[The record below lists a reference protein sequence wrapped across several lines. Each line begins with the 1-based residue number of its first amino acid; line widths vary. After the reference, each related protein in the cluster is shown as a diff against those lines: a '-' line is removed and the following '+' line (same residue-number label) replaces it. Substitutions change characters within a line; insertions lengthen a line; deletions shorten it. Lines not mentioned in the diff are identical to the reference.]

1 MLCSLTF
8 ISDRGQ
14 GRERKQT
21 GLLENKDEE
30 VGELAG
36 SIRQRGLMHVTDRV
50 GRQRL
55 IASWNYVFC
64 APN

>member
-21 GLLENKDEE
+21 GLLENQDKD
-30 VGELAG
+30 VGGLAG
-36 SIRQRGLMHVTDRV
+36 SIRQRGLMHVTDRFE
-50 GRQRL
+50 RL